1 MSNLSVFGF
10 DGQEIRF
17 VDGKPVAN
25 DVATVLGY
33 KNPADAVYRIVKDKN
48 KGICKI
54 QTPGGMQSVSILEE
68 AGIYQLIFGSKLPSA
83 EKFQDWVFEEVL
95 PAIRKTGQYNLGGR
109 KNIIWFDRYQLFK
122 ERSKIPPGFF
132 SIFGELSHTLISDFE
147 TAGHVMPENS
157 GIDISVGKR
166 WSDHA
171 KVHYPNID
179 SLRTLYK
186 HHYPDNRGVRDSFI
200 YKDCLLP
207 DFREWLEF
215 TYKISHLYTYLKKND
230 KQGLI
235 TLSETLQIQLTPNL
249 FDLKLLK

>member
-95 PAIRKTGQYNLGGR
+95 PAIRKTGQYNSGSR